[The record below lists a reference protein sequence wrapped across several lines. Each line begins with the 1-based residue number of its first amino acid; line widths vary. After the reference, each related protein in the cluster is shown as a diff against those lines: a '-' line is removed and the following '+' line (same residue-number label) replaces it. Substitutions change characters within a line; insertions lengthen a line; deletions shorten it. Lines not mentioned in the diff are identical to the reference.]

1 MPDVNFLRS
10 LSTLGFDFL
19 GLVTLE
25 AWRFEWMAFGAAA
38 LPEILIDPCAIF
50 SSSGRFESQW
60 KKMDKGAF
68 SGLGSVGYFFFFSTG
83 AADKLRYANYA
94 PPTFC
99 RRRWRPLI
107 IVLAVQLYSTY
118 LESLNPRI

>member
-68 SGLGSVGYFFFFSTG
+68 SGLGSVGYFFFFRLEPLISLDTQIM
-83 AADKLRYANYA
+83 
-94 PPTFC
+94 
-99 RRRWRPLI
+99 RRRLFAEGAGGR
-107 IVLAVQLYSTY
+107 
-118 LESLNPRI
+118 